1 MVNIPWPLFL
11 AMKILITGAAGFIG
25 SNLCERLLANGHT
38 VVGVDNFND
47 YYDVTLKRDRI
58 KQIQQHQQVESFSLQ
73 ELSLE
78 DRPVIGELFENNNF
92 DVVVNLA
99 AQAGVRYSLEN
110 PASYIDS
117 NLVAFGNILEG
128 CRHSKVAHLVYA
140 SSSSVYGA
148 NDNFPFKESD
158 RVDAPISLY
167 AATKKANELMAHS
180 YSHLY
185 DMRCT
190 GLRFFTVYGPWGRPD
205 MAPFRFASRM
215 LKGEAIPVYNQGN
228 MIRDFTFIDDIN
240 EGVVR
245 IAESQT
251 GAQSKVYNI
260 GRGEPVQLMDYIEQ
274 LSHHLG
280 IEVKIDL
287 LPMQDGDVPRTLADT
302 SELQKD
308 YDYKPSISSDEGNR
322 RFARWYKAY
331 YA

>member
-1 MVNIPWPLFL
+1 MQ
-11 AMKILITGAAGFIG
+11 ILVTGAAGFIG
-25 SNLCERLLANGHT
+25 ANLCERLLSNGHRI
-38 VVGVDNFND
+38 VGVDNFND
-47 YYDVTLKRDRI
+47 YYDVSLKRDRI
-58 KQIQQHQQVESFSLQ
+58 KQLETHAQNESFSLH

-78 DRPVIGELFENNNF
+78 DRPTISTLFENHSF

-128 CRHSKVAHLVYA
+128 CRHNKVSHLVYA
-140 SSSSVYGA
+140 SSSSVYGQ
-148 NDNFPFKESD
+148 NDNFPFKEND

-185 DMRCT
+185 EMRCT

-245 IAESQT
+245 ITESAT
-251 GAQSKVYNI
+251 GPQNKIYNI
-260 GRGEPVQLMDYIEQ
+260 GRGEPVQLMDYIKQ
-274 LSHHLG
+274 LSHYLG
-280 IEVKIDL
+280 VEAKINF

-308 YDYKPSISSDEGNR
+308 YGYKPMISSDEGNR
-322 RFARWYKAY
+322 RFAEWYKAY
-331 YA
+331 YST

>member
-1 MVNIPWPLFL
+1 MQ
-11 AMKILITGAAGFIG
+11 ILVTGAAGFIG
-25 SNLCERLLANGHT
+25 ANLCERLLSNGHRI
-38 VVGVDNFND
+38 VGVDNFND
-47 YYDVTLKRDRI
+47 YYDVSLKRDRI
-58 KQIQQHQQVESFSLQ
+58 KQLETHAQNENFSLH

-78 DRPVIGELFENNNF
+78 DRPAISTLFENHSF

-128 CRHSKVAHLVYA
+128 CRHNKVSHLVYA
-140 SSSSVYGA
+140 SSSSVYGQ
-148 NDNFPFKESD
+148 NDNFPFKEND

-185 DMRCT
+185 EMRCT

-245 IAESQT
+245 ITESAT
-251 GAQSKVYNI
+251 GPQNKIYNI
-260 GRGEPVQLMDYIEQ
+260 GRGEPVQLMDYIKQ
-274 LSHHLG
+274 LSHYLG
-280 IEVKIDL
+280 VEAKINF

-302 SELQKD
+302 TELQRD
-308 YDYKPSISSDEGNR
+308 YGYKPSISSDDGNQ
-322 RFARWYKAY
+322 RFAQWYKSY
-331 YA
+331 YGKV

>member
-1 MVNIPWPLFL
+1 MQ
-11 AMKILITGAAGFIG
+11 ILVTGAAGFIG
-25 SNLCERLLANGHT
+25 ANLCERLLSNGHRI
-38 VVGVDNFND
+38 VGVDNFND
-47 YYDVTLKRDRI
+47 YYDVSLKRDRI
-58 KQIQQHQQVESFSLQ
+58 KQLETHAQNENFSLH

-78 DRPVIGELFENNNF
+78 DRPTISTLFENHSF

-128 CRHSKVAHLVYA
+128 CRHNKVSHLVYA
-140 SSSSVYGA
+140 SSSSVYGQ
-148 NDNFPFKESD
+148 NDNFPFKEND

-185 DMRCT
+185 EMRCT

-245 IAESQT
+245 ITESAT
-251 GAQSKVYNI
+251 GPQNKIYNI
-260 GRGEPVQLMDYIEQ
+260 GRGEPVQLMDYIKQ
-274 LSHHLG
+274 LSHYLG
-280 IEVKIDL
+280 VEAKINF

-302 SELQKD
+302 TELQRD
-308 YDYKPSISSDEGNR
+308 YGYKPSISSDEGNR

-331 YA
+331 YS